1 MTETGK
7 VLCVCIS
14 AQSKS
19 SKQNVHECKATLQGL
34 VGEVHYGKGRKH
46 VSMLP
51 YEKVKEF
58 FDGTGQPI
66 LYGRF
71 GENLLVEGLD
81 WDAIRKGDRFR
92 CGEVLL
98 EVVRIDANCPAA
110 DAYQG
115 EKVCTPMEPYFVFC
129 QILQEGMLCEG
140 QQIMKENNA

>member
-19 SKQNVHECKATLQGL
+19 SKQNIHECKATLQGL

-71 GENLLVEGLD
+71 GENLLVEKICWWKVLTGMRSEK
-81 WDAIRKGDRFR
+81 AIVSAVGK
-92 CGEVLL
+92 
-98 EVVRIDANCPAA
+98 
-110 DAYQG
+110 
-115 EKVCTPMEPYFVFC
+115 YFW
-129 QILQEGMLCEG
+129 
-140 QQIMKENNA
+140 KW